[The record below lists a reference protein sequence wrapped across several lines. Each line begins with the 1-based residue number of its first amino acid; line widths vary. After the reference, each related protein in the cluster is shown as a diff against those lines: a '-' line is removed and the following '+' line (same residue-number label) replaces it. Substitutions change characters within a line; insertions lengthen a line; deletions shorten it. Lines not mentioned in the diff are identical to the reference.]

1 MEFTELAERLTTGC
15 RILAEQ
21 DIVDAY
27 GHLSARHP
35 DNHVHFIINRGMSPA
50 LVTPEDFIVLDMDGK
65 VVSGN
70 GQPNAEWP
78 IHACIYQARP
88 DVGSV
93 LHSHTR
99 LSKIFSL
106 SPRPLR
112 GMLMVSAPEWQGGLP
127 VYRAPGLI
135 TNVDRG
141 QALAQVLGDGSAALL
156 RGHGDVVAASDVTS
170 SVMTAITLKLN
181 ADVAHEVISHG
192 GDIDLW
198 TDSELAA
205 WTNPLRDVQSQEQ
218 LRALANRAWDYYE
231 ARVDGRLAR
240 LLHPELGPASA

>member
-1 MEFTELAERLTTGC
+1 MDIAELSSRLTTGC
-15 RILAEQ
+15 RILTDQ

-35 DNHVHFIINRGMSPA
+35 DNDQWFVINRGMSPA
-50 LVTPEDFIVLDMDGK
+50 LVTTDDFIVLDL
-65 VVSGN
+65 N
-70 GQPNAEWP
+70 GQVISGAGVPNAEWP

-106 SPRPLR
+106 SSRKLR
-112 GMLMVSAPEWQGGLP
+112 GLLMVSAPEWQGGLP

-141 QALAQVLGDGSAALL
+141 AALAEVLGESSAALL
-156 RGHGDVVAASDVTS
+156 RGHGDVVVGADVTA
-170 SVMTAITLKLN
+170 SVMNAVTLKLN
-181 ADVAHEVISHG
+181 ADVYHEVLAHG
-192 GDIDLW
+192 DEPELW
-198 TDSELAA
+198 TDAELAQ
-205 WTNPLRDVQSQEQ
+205 WTNPLRDVQSQAQ
-218 LRALANRAWDYYE
+218 LRALQNRAWDYYE

-240 LLHPELGPASA
+240 LLHPEL